1 MKKIKPR
8 QPVCPS
14 CSVEGAEFI
23 VSCDSC
29 EQSGS
34 KEPKFQIVYCS
45 QCGYVYGVLN
55 KSIDATIVGNIL

>member
-1 MKKIKPR
+1 MKN
-8 QPVCPS
+8 
-14 CSVEGAEFI
+14 CSAEGTEFI

-45 QCGYVYGVLN
+45 QCGHVYGVLN
-55 KSIDATIVGNIL
+55 KSIDARIVDNIL